1 MLQVARWVRI
11 LVAAILIG
19 GFLIALPNVLPDNI
33 RGRLP
38 ALLQNTVSL
47 GLDLQGGSYLLLEVD
62 IDQVQKDRI
71 ESLLGDLR
79 VGLRKARIIYNG
91 PTPGADYVS
100 VRIPDQTQFEDAK
113 SVLQNLN
120 PLLGASML
128 AVGTRQYDVTYP
140 GNGIITMKMSDAYKR
155 GTKDQILDQEI
166 EVVRKRI
173 DALGTRETTIQ
184 RQGDERILV
193 QVPGLSD
200 PRRLIQI
207 LGKTAKMTFQLVDE
221 TADVSQVMATKIVPI
236 GDELLPDIEH
246 GPLQAG
252 QQYPMLVI
260 QRRIMV
266 AGDRLQS
273 AAAQTNQQTGQWVV
287 TFRFDS
293 IGAKE
298 FGDVTKE
305 NVGRRF
311 AIVLDKQVISA
322 PVIREPI
329 LGGSGEI
336 EGNFSIQAAQD
347 LSVLLNADALPAALK
362 VIEQRTVGA
371 ELGADAVK
379 AGRYSAL
386 AGLLLVALFMFA
398 RYGLFGVF
406 ADLALTLNVVLLIAI
421 LTLFQATLTLP
432 GIAGIVLTM
441 GMAVDANVL
450 IYERIREEQRNG
462 RSMLASIDTGF
473 RLAMNTIIDANAT
486 HLIASLIL
494 FELGSGP
501 VRGFAVT
508 LGVGI
513 ITSFF
518 TAVMVTRLIVLQWL
532 QIARPKQLSICC
544 DL

>member
-1 MLQVARWVRI
+1 MLQVSNWVRI
-11 LVAAILIG
+11 VVALILAA
-19 GFLIALPNVLPDNI
+19 GFIIAVPNTLPDNV
-33 RGRLP
+33 RARLP
-38 ALLQNTVSL
+38 QALQNTIRL
-47 GLDLQGGSYLLLEVD
+47 GLDLQGGSYLLLEVEL
-62 IDQVQKDRI
+62 DQVQKDQL
-71 ESLLGDLR
+71 ESLMGDLR
-79 VGLRKARIIYNG
+79 VAMRKAHIAFNGVSATGDSVTVHIID
-91 PTPGADYVS
+91 PS
-100 VRIPDQTQFEDAK
+100 QFEQSKAIA
-113 SVLQNLN
+113 QNLN
-120 PLLGASML
+120 PLVGTSML
-128 AVGTRQYDVTYP
+128 AVGTRDYDVSYP
-140 GNGIITMKMSDAYKR
+140 GNGFIVMRMSDAYKR
-155 GTKDQILDQEI
+155 STKEQILGQEI

-173 DALGTRETTIQ
+173 DALGTREPAIQ
-184 RQGDERILV
+184 RQGEDRILV

-200 PRRLIQI
+200 PNRLIAI

-221 TADVSQVMATKIVPI
+221 SADVNQVMQTKIVPI
-236 GDELLPDIEH
+236 GDELLQDVEG
-246 GPLQAG
+246 GPPPPG
-252 QQYPMLVI
+252 QQQRMIVV
-260 QRRIMV
+260 QRRVMV

-293 IGAKE
+293 VGSRE
-298 FGDVTKE
+298 FGDVTKD

-311 AIVLDKQVISA
+311 AIVLDKQIISA

-336 EGNFSIQAAQD
+336 EGNFSVQAAND
-347 LSVLLNADALPAALK
+347 LAVLLNAGALPAALK

-371 ELGADAVK
+371 ELGADAVQ

-386 AGLLLVALFMFA
+386 AGLILVAIFMFA

-406 ADLALTLNVVLLIAI
+406 ADMALALNVMLLIAI

-462 RSMLASIDTGF
+462 RSLLGSIDTGF
-473 RLAMNTIIDANAT
+473 RLARATITDANAT

-518 TAVMVTRLIVLQWL
+518 TAVMVTRLIVIMWL
-532 QIARPKQLSICC
+532 HMARPKRLAI
-544 DL
+544 